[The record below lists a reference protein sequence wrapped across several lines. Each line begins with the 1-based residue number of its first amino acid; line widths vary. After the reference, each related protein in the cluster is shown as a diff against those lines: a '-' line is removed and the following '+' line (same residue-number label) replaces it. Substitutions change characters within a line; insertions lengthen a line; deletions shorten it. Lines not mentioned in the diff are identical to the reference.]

1 MVLLFCWKSTQYILI
16 TLSRIIKLCHGLKIW
31 SIVWPQPTSLMGS
44 YCSVIARSF
53 PATLASLCYV
63 KPVPEGGSVQ
73 HFFSLQEG
81 FLPPDYHRTASLSPK
96 SHFGHYLLME
106 FLVSSSLFSVLFSPW
121 QLSLLVTA
129 LFIYL
134 FLIVYCLPLHT
145 HTLERTVHKVDILS
159 IFFTTA

>member
-106 FLVSSSLFSVLFSPW
+106 FLVSSSLFCFIFSLAIVTTSNCLVYLFIFNRLLPTPPHTHTGTYSP
-121 QLSLLVTA
+121 QSRY
-129 LFIYL
+129 FIYL
-134 FLIVYCLPLHT
+134 LH
-145 HTLERTVHKVDILS
+145 HCP
-159 IFFTTA
+159 